1 MDCNIFIFVA
11 HIIPLVSWLCHWL
24 PTKKLAWKWLF
35 EISFLLLFGI
45 KLFYNKVM
53 LCGWNI
59 LVAPNN
65 KLNTGN
71 AHWKP
76 RVMDQLP
83 NLLAVKNCCH
93 VSIVYILAIHGIAL
107 GTSSIVVLLNY
118 QIGYINREIC
128 YVFDISMNLF
138 QCECVLKS
146 DFLSLLVFAN
156 KAINWIFRFYIIF
169 FLQGR
174 CRV

>member
-1 MDCNIFIFVA
+1 
-11 HIIPLVSWLCHWL
+11 
-24 PTKKLAWKWLF
+24 
-35 EISFLLLFGI
+35 
-45 KLFYNKVM
+45 
-53 LCGWNI
+53 
-59 LVAPNN
+59 
-65 KLNTGN
+65 
-71 AHWKP
+71 
-76 RVMDQLP
+76 MDQLP

-156 KAINWIFRFYIIF
+156 KAIN
-169 FLQGR
+169 
-174 CRV
+174 